1 MFDFNLTRDA
11 GITHLQLRGRLH
23 SDEDVDLL
31 TETFA
36 FVQPDE
42 HLIVDFSDVSHL
54 VGKCA
59 LLVYD
64 TLIRRAVMAE
74 TVVVSPREEISM
86 QLVLHDVDRVSP
98 IVQHVDDAMEIL
110 EGSWARRRQPH

>member
-1 MFDFNLTRDA
+1 MFDFNLTRDS
-11 GITHLQLRGRLH
+11 GTTLLQLSGRLH
-23 SDEDVDLL
+23 TDEDVDLL

-42 HLIVDFSDVSHL
+42 HLVLDVSDVTHV

-59 LLVYD
+59 ILIHDL
-64 TLIRRAVMAE
+64 LIRRSVVAE
-74 TVVVSPREEISM
+74 TVVVSPHEEISM

-98 IVQHVDDAMEIL
+98 IVHSLDEATEIL
-110 EGSWARRRQPH
+110 ERSWARRRQPR